1 MIARHHLPA
10 APLRRGLLRLLC
22 LLAALGIY
30 GCFAAVRADTR
41 QVGPFLCR
49 ADFSLGEIEGVLN
62 ELVQLQADLSR
73 TLAIPGPREPIDLYL
88 FRDKAAYT
96 RALDRYLPNLPYR
109 KALYVKGRGPGKVF
123 AHRSRDFQ
131 TDLRHECTHA
141 LLHAALPMVPLWLDE
156 GLAGYFEMEP
166 EKRASGNPHLDSI
179 RWTLQWGTGPSLSVL
194 EQQTD
199 VAKMGRTQYRDSWAW
214 VHFMLHGPEEAHQE
228 LVAFLADIRRAT
240 PPGLLSQRLARR
252 LPGLQQRF
260 AQHFRGWN
268 RR

>member
-1 MIARHHLPA
+1 M
-10 APLRRGLLRLLC
+10 LC
-22 LLAALGIY
+22 LLASLGFL
-30 GCFAAVRADTR
+30 GRVASVQADTR

-49 ADFSLGEIEGVLN
+49 ADFSLAEIDGVLN
-62 ELVQLQADLSR
+62 ELAQLQADLSR
-73 TLAIPGPREPIDLYL
+73 TLAVPGPREPVDLYL
-88 FRDKAAYT
+88 FHDKAAYT
-96 RALDRYLPNLPYR
+96 RCLDHYLPNLPYR
-109 KALYVKGRGPGKVF
+109 KALYVKDRGTGKVF

-156 GLAGYFEMEP
+156 GLAGYFEMAP
-166 EKRASGNPHLDSI
+166 EKRASGNPHLESI
-179 RWTLQWGTGPSLSVL
+179 RWSLQWGTGPSLPAL

-228 LVAFLADIRRAT
+228 LLAFLADIRRGT
-240 PPGLLSQRLARR
+240 PPGLLSQRLEKR

-260 AQHFRGWN
+260 AQHFRQWN